1 MEECLALSSV
11 SMHKRKY
18 PILYWKASHCCPM
31 ASRDE
36 NFLWV
41 SICGGRKTLWSYPHN
56 QRINRRK
63 TIIEYFSLFMV
74 LSPNPPPK
82 LEGLN
87 FLQGIRKM
95 ELLGENPVQCCSNRL
110 RDFQFSPRLAA
121 DKYKLHF
128 FFSPSFIFTNPEPPS
143 SETSSKNLSGLPNSY
158 NPHFSKS
165 TLAASQTPWPT
176 KISPKQWHSTLR
188 HPELNP
194 IRLGHK
200 ASFQV
205 RASISSPPS
214 GKHSV

>member
-110 RDFQFSPRLAA
+110 RDFQFSPRLVA

-128 FFSPSFIFTNPEPPS
+128 FSALPSFSPTQ
-143 SETSSKNLSGLPNSY
+143 
-158 NPHFSKS
+158 NPH
-165 TLAASQTPWPT
+165 L
-176 KISPKQWHSTLR
+176 LR
-188 HPELNP
+188 HPPKISLACQTHITP
-194 IRLGHK
+194 I
-200 ASFQV
+200 FP
-205 RASISSPPS
+205 SPPS
-214 GKHSV
+214 LLPKPHGPQKFHQNNDTALWDTLSSTPSVLATRHPSK